1 MSIYIKNLQ
10 GQFVPATDIDLQN
23 RGYSSTQELGS
34 IPQIEEG
41 EVKLT
46 ITDFNREHK
55 VRTIKIV
62 RNTVNNFYGKE
73 TFRDQPTT
81 FKVTP
86 PTQESTE
93 YDDNAFGLR
102 HMKHFVEGSCSITIH
117 TDCYSQ
123 IVSDLGVAW
132 KCNFE
137 CEFTKGSNNL
147 ERLQAHRAQLKEEMR
162 KTDDLIAYQLY
173 S

>member
-46 ITDFNREHK
+46 VTDFISDKK
-55 VRTIKIV
+55 VKVIKVV
-62 RNTVNNFYGKE
+62 RNVCNEYYGRTTHTNK
-73 TFRDQPTT
+73 PTT
-81 FKVTP
+81 YTITP
-86 PTQESTE
+86 PTQGNG

-102 HMKHFVEGSCSITIH
+102 HMKHFVEGACSLTISV
-117 TDCYSQ
+117 DCYRKIKGALTQQ
-123 IVSDLGVAW
+123 ILF
-132 KCNFE
+132 CTFE
-137 CEFTKGSNNL
+137 EEYTKGSNNL

>member
-1 MSIYIKNLQ
+1 MSIYIKNTDGSFTL
-10 GQFVPATDIDLQN
+10 ATDTDLEV

-34 IPQIEEG
+34 IPQMEEG
-41 EVKLT
+41 EIKLKVT
-46 ITDFNREHK
+46 IFNGHHK
-55 VRTIKIV
+55 VKTIKVI
-62 RNTVNNFYGKE
+62 RNTINGFYGKE
-73 TFRDQPTT
+73 TFRDQSTH

-93 YDDNAFGLR
+93 YDGSLFGLK
-102 HMKHFVEGSCSITIH
+102 HIKHFVEGSCSITIH

-123 IVSDLGVAW
+123 IVSDLGVLL
-132 KCNFE
+132 KCTFAE
-137 CEFTKGSNNL
+137 VYLKGSNNL
-147 ERLQAHRAQLKEEMR
+147 ERLQEHRALLKEELR